1 MALYME
7 AVDFPLQRGELLFV
21 KVIMEEYIV
30 WSKEDISLFVTY
42 KIMDFIPQKNLVGSG
57 DGL

>member
-42 KIMDFIPQKNLVGSG
+42 KIMDFIPQKKI
-57 DGL
+57 